1 MSEHAAYGVHLYG
14 KRIGSLYCH
23 DNTSSFFFDTEYLEG
38 ESRDVLGLGFEQD
51 LAARFTSNVRLPVWF
66 SNLLPEGILR
76 DWVAEER
83 GVSRTRE
90 PELLVQVGGDLPGA
104 VEVGL
109 SDSLAD
115 MPLTRSVQSA
125 SPSEGDGIGWKFSL
139 AGVQLKFS
147 MLKETDRFTCPAS
160 GAGGDWIVKLPD
172 KMYRGVPLNE
182 FAMMHLASR
191 IGIDVPEIKLVH
203 RDEVAGLPESVWP
216 KSEDFAFAVRRFDR
230 GESREKIHIEDL
242 AQVRAFYPENKY
254 RGNFETVANLFFR
267 GFDTPALIEFTKRL
281 TLNIIIGN
289 GDAHLKN
296 WSLIY
301 RDRRKPTI
309 SPAYDIVSTGLYVP
323 QGDKHNLG
331 LTFGGSRRFED
342 MRLTTFGKLA
352 RRLNAEV
359 DLADIAEDTVSKTVA
374 EWSNVAHL
382 LESVPDIRAEVEKS
396 LEQRSRTLRR
406 GINALPG

>member
-1 MSEHAAYGVHLYG
+1 MSDPVTYGVHLYG
-14 KRIGSLYCH
+14 KRIGSLYCR
-23 DNTSSFFFDTEYLEG
+23 DNTSSFVFDPEYLED

-51 LAARFTSNVRLPVWF
+51 LGARFTSNVRLPVWF
-66 SNLLPEGILR
+66 SNLLPEGVLR

-83 GVSRTRE
+83 GVSQTRE
-90 PELLVQVGGDLPGA
+90 PELLAQVGGDLPGA
-104 VEVGL
+104 VEVRP
-109 SDSLAD
+109 SDFLAD
-115 MPLTRSVQSA
+115 IPLTRSVHAA
-125 SPSEGDGIGWKFSL
+125 SPVQGDEIGWKFSL
-139 AGVQLKFS
+139 AGVGLKFS

-172 KMYRGVPLNE
+172 KIYRGVPLNE
-182 FAMMHLASR
+182 YAMMHLAGR
-191 IGIDVPEIKLVH
+191 VGIDVPEIKLVH
-203 RDEVAGLPESVWP
+203 RDQVTGLPESVWP
-216 KSEDFAFAVRRFDR
+216 KSEHFAFAVRRFDR

-242 AQVRAFYPENKY
+242 AQVRGFYPEDKY
-254 RGNFETVANLFFR
+254 RGNLETVANLFFR
-267 GFDTPALIEFTKRL
+267 GVDTRALIQFTRRL
-281 TLNIIIGN
+281 TLNILIGN

-323 QGDKHNLG
+323 RGDKHDLG

-352 RRLNAEV
+352 RRLNADV
-359 DLADIAEDTVSKTVA
+359 DLADIADDTVSKAIA
-374 EWSNVAHL
+374 EWPGTAAL
-382 LESVPDIRAEVEKS
+382 LEVAPDVRTEAENS

-406 GINALPG
+406 GTAAH